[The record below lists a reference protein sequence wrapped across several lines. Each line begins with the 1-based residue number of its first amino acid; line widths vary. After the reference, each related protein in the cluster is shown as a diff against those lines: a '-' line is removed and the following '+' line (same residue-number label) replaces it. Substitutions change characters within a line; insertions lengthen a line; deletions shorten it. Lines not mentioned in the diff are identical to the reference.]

1 MRIFFS
7 KSSFLSNT
15 MRESDWTSIQ
25 LFLLKPWL
33 LTLNLNHFISKDK
46 KSLSLLILYGWQSAQ
61 NTLAV
66 QCITVSEMT
75 QCAYWW
81 NMHASFSVCSLRDD
95 NVITSKPTWKL
106 KHKNSIL
113 EYFEYFCQMSSKSI
127 LIIFSYTVSK
137 SVRFFET
144 QCISCNN
151 IHSHL

>member
-95 NVITSKPTWKL
+95 NVIRSKPTWKL

-113 EYFEYFCQMSSKSI
+113 EYSEYFCQMSSKSI